1 MLGYKKIIAL
11 KMYVEFISCNFDKTK
26 GPYTVCIHS
35 VESQTKL
42 TSERN

>member
-1 MLGYKKIIAL
+1 MLGDKKIIAL
-11 KMYVEFISCNFDKTK
+11 KKYVEFISYNFEKIK

-42 TSERN
+42 KTERN

>member
-11 KMYVEFISCNFDKTK
+11 KKYVEFISCNFDKIK

-35 VESQTKL
+35 VESQTKIKIKL
-42 TSERN
+42 N